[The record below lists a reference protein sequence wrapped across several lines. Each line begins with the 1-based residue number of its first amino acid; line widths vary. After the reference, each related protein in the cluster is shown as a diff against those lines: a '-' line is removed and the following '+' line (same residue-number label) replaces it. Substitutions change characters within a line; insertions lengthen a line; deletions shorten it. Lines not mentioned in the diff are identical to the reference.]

1 MLEQLFSGLFIL
13 AVLYGIY
20 YFIVKPKLAKRNAAK
35 GTGGGGKSEP
45 GDSHEN

>member
-20 YFIVKPKLAKRNAAK
+20 HFIVKPRLANRKAAK
-35 GTGGGGKSEP
+35 GTGGGKSEP